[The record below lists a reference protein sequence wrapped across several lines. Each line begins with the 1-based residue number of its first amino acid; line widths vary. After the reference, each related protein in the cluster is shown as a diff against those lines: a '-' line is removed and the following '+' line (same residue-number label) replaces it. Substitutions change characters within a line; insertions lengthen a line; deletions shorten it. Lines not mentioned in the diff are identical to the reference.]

1 MPMKIKSRIH
11 FSLSVSIC
19 WGIPF
24 TTVFFLSQKY
34 TGYAN
39 VPLWLI
45 IPESFLFILSYFILL
60 YIFFPLIQK
69 IYIWEDKNKEKRKE
83 GH

>member
-11 FSLSVSIC
+11 FSLSFSIC

-24 TTVFFLSQKY
+24 TTVFLLSQKY
-34 TGYAN
+34 IEHDN

-45 IPESFLFILSYFILL
+45 IPGLFLSILLYFIFL
-60 YIFFPLIQK
+60 YIFFPFIQK